1 MHAKN
6 TETHIIATEVQDVF
20 EIYHKHPY
28 IKTTR
33 DAFMSMT
40 LHSPPVI
47 TFHRKGANSI
57 EDATDEL
64 KLILKMYYVPFLE
77 DIYDWIKTVGVC
89 PWYFETIR
97 DTGHRVPIVPPVGSG
112 YIVTLLNDK
121 HKQEFRWYWN
131 DGGKYDRKMYF
142 EKKDHIP
149 TLNGSLTSP
158 ISSLL
163 QEWKTLKL
171 VRQSTEMV
179 AYRQARQQHVFEYHP
194 PRNQVGDDNI
204 TTLESFGE
212 KIAGGVM
219 MAQERL
225 QDAKIT
231 VRTDALYRAMLE
243 TSAANRGMQRKFGTG
258 PFLRSEEHG
267 DQWERENASVID
279 YALTMKPDFSYKPVP
294 TPKLDIKLQEITQRF
309 DHAASAVMDVPLQ
322 MIDSSGRVSTNMQGI
337 MRFVNERI
345 KEWLSFFEQVTK
357 KVFLLS
363 YGKILEESIQR
374 QPYKMLRHLT
384 TDQSVEVH
392 IPVTPVATY
401 ADLKQAYKDELY
413 KKETFAEHAFNAL
426 GLPAEDIFVTFEAE
440 EREMEDRQLKK
451 REVDAKIQKTNEKK
465 KKKSDDPPTKK
476 GQEIQE
482 EEEMQKMGDKNKSK
496 KQKTQEEE
504 DKE

>member
-6 TETHIIATEVQDVF
+6 TETQIIVSEVQDVF

-40 LHSPPVI
+40 LHSPPVV
-47 TFHRKGANSI
+47 TFHRGKGKGTE
-57 EDATDEL
+57 EDPTEEL

-77 DIYDWIKTVGVC
+77 NIYDWIKTVGVC

-142 EKKDHIP
+142 EKKDHVP

-163 QEWKTLKL
+163 QEWKTLK
-171 VRQSTEMV
+171 VIRQSTELV

-243 TSAANRGMQRKFGTG
+243 TSSANRGMQRTFGVG
-258 PFLRSEEHG
+258 PFLRSEEQG
-267 DQWERENASVID
+267 EQWERENASVID

-294 TPKLDIKLQEITQRF
+294 TPKLDIKLQEISQRF
-309 DHAASAVMDVPLQ
+309 DHASSAVMDVPLQ
-322 MIDSSGRVSTNMQGI
+322 MIDSSGRVSSNMQGI

-374 QPYKMLRHLT
+374 QPYKMIQQFT
-384 TDQSVEVH
+384 TDQSIEVH

-401 ADLKQAYKDELY
+401 GDLKQAYTDELY
-413 KKETFAEHAFNAL
+413 KKETFAEHAFNSL
-426 GLPAEDIFVTFEAE
+426 GLPKEDIFVTFEAE
-440 EREMEDRQLKK
+440 QKEKEDRELRK
-451 REVDAKIQKTNEKK
+451 REVDAKVQKTNEKNSK
-465 KKKSDDPPTKK
+465 KR
-476 GQEIQE
+476 QEIRKDVEVEKEDAE
-482 EEEMQKMGDKNKSK
+482 EKRK
-496 KQKTQEEE
+496 KQKKTRN
-504 DKE
+504 DDDDDN